1 MFVKLL
7 TLILAICIVSG
18 LLLDLRH
25 RRLYLMH
32 DMTRMHARM
41 DQDRKAI
48 WDSQV
53 HVSYQ
58 FVPDRLR
65 ASLTEHD
72 LPMVPRT
79 VEHLG
84 EVP

>member
-7 TLILAICIVSG
+7 VLILSICIVAG
-18 LLLDLRH
+18 VLLDLRH

-32 DMTRMHARM
+32 DMTRMHTEM

-48 WDSQV
+48 WDNQV

-65 ASLTEHD
+65 ASLAEHD
-72 LPMVPRT
+72 LPMVPRAMD
-79 VEHLG
+79 EI
-84 EVP
+84 P